1 MEFKKGAIEGVVVT
15 SIRKF
20 SDERGWLAEFF
31 RNDEVATE
39 FQPAMG
45 YLSVT
50 LPGILRGPH
59 EHVDQADLFA
69 WVGPGEFKVTLW
81 DNRSSSP
88 TYLNRMELFMGA
100 CNPGSIIVPK
110 GVVHCYR
117 CVSAE
122 PGWVLNCPNR
132 LYAGQGKREP
142 VDEIR
147 HEDDPENP
155 FVFDE
160 RLRRASLK

>member
-1 MEFKKGAIEGVVVT
+1 
-15 SIRKF
+15 
-20 SDERGWLAEFF
+20 
-31 RNDEVATE
+31 
-39 FQPAMG
+39 
-45 YLSVT
+45 
-50 LPGILRGPH
+50 
-59 EHVDQADLFA
+59 
-69 WVGPGEFKVTLW
+69 
-81 DNRSSSP
+81 
-88 TYLNRMELFMGA
+88 MELFMGA

-155 FVFDE
+155 FVLDE